1 MSCSLI
7 VVQGQRKV
15 SDQEAMEY
23 ARIAGVTFIRLQH
36 IKGSSAVE
44 FAQRG
49 FQAVDIRV
57 ETDLQGGRHYK
68 FDLTKNQF
76 TGEDC
81 MGQRQL
87 VFQPERHTGL
97 LTADLPDTP
106 FNRRVLVACYFNNAQ
121 WKIVDPILD
130 AEIRKQATEFQKT
143 IKKKPSKEEIIES
156 LSERE
161 KRLEEENQ
169 KLRQQL
175 KMNEAAQEVI
185 KDKSKDSVDDS
196 LGALNLDKNEEKQ
209 LRKAAKEEVYSEM
222 SVQIEALQS
231 EKGRAWA
238 SSKEY
243 RETISPVVE
252 ARYQQKLEEKYAQ
265 HTGTGVD
272 N

>member
-1 MSCSLI
+1 MACSLI

-15 SDQEAMEY
+15 SDQEALEY
-23 ARIAGVTFIRLQH
+23 ARISGVTFIRLQH
-36 IKGSSAVE
+36 IKGSSVVE

-49 FQAVDIRV
+49 FQSVDIHV

-68 FDLTKNQF
+68 HDFSKNQF

-106 FNRRVLVACYFNNAQ
+106 FNRSVLVSCYFNNAQ
-121 WKIVDPILD
+121 WKIIDPILD
-130 AEIRKQATEFQKT
+130 EEIKRQAVEFQKS
-143 IKKKPSKEEIIES
+143 IVKKPSKEEIIES

-161 KRLEEENQ
+161 KRLEEEVQ

-175 KMNEAAQEVI
+175 TMNAAAQEVI
-185 KDKSKDSVDDS
+185 KEKAEVSSDDSIGALGLSKD
-196 LGALNLDKNEEKQ
+196 EEKR
-209 LRKAAKEEVYSEM
+209 LRKEARDEAYGELSA
-222 SVQIEALQS
+222 QIEALQS
-231 EKGRAWA
+231 KKGRAWA

-252 ARYQQKLEEKYAQ
+252 AKYQQKLEAKYAQ
-265 HTGTGVD
+265 HTGAGSD
-272 N
+272 D